1 MSLALIAGTHAR
13 IARRQKALWIAV
25 VPLTTFAILLAFT
38 SPAAPRTGGPADLAF
53 TGQMIALFTG
63 VAYAAAFSDFFAA
76 RDRAGMHE
84 VEASTPT
91 RPLALRGARVL
102 GTFAM
107 IVVPSL
113 VALLAWAVW
122 QSINSQP
129 FAVLAALAVTVTILT
144 PAGLIAMSLSALLGA
159 MLPRGFARIAA
170 VLVWLWLA
178 FSTPL
183 IPLPSLN
190 GTVLNV
196 VGDYTV
202 AGFFGGR
209 PIYDPSGPLGPAPT
223 SWLAVVSLLWQ
234 LVLILA
240 LLTAGSRLA
249 DARLRR

>member
-13 IARRQKALWIAV
+13 ITQRQKALWIAV
-25 VPLTTFAILLAFT
+25 VPLTAFAVLLALT

-76 RDRAGMHE
+76 RNRAGMYE
-84 VEASTPT
+84 VEASTPI
-91 RPLALRGARVL
+91 RPLALRAARVL

-107 IVVPSL
+107 VVVPAL
-113 VALLAWAVW
+113 VSLLAWAGW
-122 QSINSQP
+122 QSIHGQP
-129 FAVLAALAVTVTILT
+129 FAVLTAVAVTVTILA

-170 VLVWLWLA
+170 VLVWLWLV

-196 VGDYTV
+196 VGDYTS

-209 PIYDPSGPLGPAPT
+209 PIYDPSGLLGPAPT
-223 SWLAVVSLLWQ
+223 PWLAVVSLLWQ
-234 LVLILA
+234 LILILA
-240 LLTAGSRLA
+240 LLTAASRLA
-249 DARLRR
+249 DARRRR